1 MTHFQKSTRIAT
13 FLAILLVSLPSFAA
27 NPYLVIDAAN
37 GSILKSNKTNDR
49 WYPASLT
56 KLMTAYVTMSAVR
69 DNELQMGSPV
79 RISNRARKMPPSRM
93 GYAKGTIIRIDTALK
108 IVIVKSANDVA
119 VALAEAV
126 DGSVEQFVA
135 RMNTTA
141 MKIGMKNS
149 RFANPNGLHSK
160 NQYTT
165 AHDLALL
172 SQRLLSDFPQYSH
185 WFAIPAIATPKKI
198 HYSYNLLLERFSGTN
213 GMKTG
218 FVCAS
223 GYNMVAS
230 VKRNGRQLLAIILG
244 EKSQTARAILA
255 AKLLSQAFSDDEI
268 NVGNLSSF
276 GNNPSAKPV
285 NMRPILCTPEAR
297 KFRYEP
303 GAGKAVVKSAYLQNR
318 KIIQKPT
325 PIRVGG
331 IDGPPSEAYAMR
343 KLLPAGNVKIPTPRP
358 QFEPLQPIDPQWMNE
373 NVKLRG
379 TIALP
384 VWRPKS

>member
-1 MTHFQKSTRIAT
+1 MTYFQKSARNAI
-13 FLAILLVSLPSFAA
+13 FLAILLASLPSFAA
-27 NPYLVIDAAN
+27 NPYLVVDAAN
-37 GSILKSNKTNDR
+37 GSIMSSNKANDR

-56 KLMTAYVTMSAVR
+56 KLMTAYVTMEAVGAG
-69 DNELQMGSPV
+69 ELQMGSPV

-135 RMNTTA
+135 RMNATA
-141 MKIGMKNS
+141 MKIGMRNS
-149 RFANPNGLHSK
+149 HFANPNGLHSK

-172 SQRLLSDFPQYSH
+172 SRRLLSDFPQYSH
-185 WFAIPAIATPKKI
+185 WFAIPAISTPKKT
-198 HYSYNLLLERFSGTN
+198 HYSYNLLLEQFSGTN

-230 VKRNGRQLLAIILG
+230 AKRNGRQLIAIILG

-255 AKLLSQAFSDDEI
+255 AKLLSQSFSADETSSD
-268 NVGNLSSF
+268 NLSSLE
-276 GNNPSAKPV
+276 NSPSAAPV
-285 NMRPILCTPEAR
+285 NMRPILCTPAAR

-303 GAGKAVVKSAYLQNR
+303 GAGKAVVKSAYLENR
-318 KIIQKPT
+318 KVIQKPT
-325 PIRVGG
+325 PIRIGG

-343 KLLPAGNVKIPTPRP
+343 KLRPAGNVKIPTPRP
-358 QFEPLQPIDPQWMNE
+358 LYEPLQPIDPQWMDE
-373 NVKLRG
+373 NSELRG

-384 VWRPKS
+384 IWRPKS